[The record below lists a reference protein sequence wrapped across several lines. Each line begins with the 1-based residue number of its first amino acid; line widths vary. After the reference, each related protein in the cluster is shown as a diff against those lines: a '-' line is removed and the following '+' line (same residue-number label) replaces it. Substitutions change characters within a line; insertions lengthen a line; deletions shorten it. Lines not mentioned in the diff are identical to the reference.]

1 MTAYIVQDA
10 IGQNYLPITKSW
22 RLNERHYGALRGIN
36 KDLTRKLF
44 GPDQVASWRRSFMRI
59 RRCWPIPVVHGAIT
73 RTRRR
78 LFRAVKVL
86 PMRVSACCRIGA
98 LNWRRG

>member
-36 KDLTRKLF
+36 KDLTRNFLARIKLPA
-44 GPDQVASWRRSFMRI
+44 GGEAFMRI
-59 RRCWPIPVVHGAIT
+59 RRCWHIPVVHGAIT

-86 PMRVSACCRIGA
+86 PMRVSACCRIGVP
-98 LNWRRG
+98 NWRRG